1 MTGPADVHDA
11 FDLVEEKFNE
21 ALDESLDPAGPG
33 VLYDYVAGMGLAAG
47 AIALDAG
54 CGEGEH
60 AIELS
65 RRFGLR
71 VTGIDPVAH
80 LPHDRQAQRPRLP
93 GVSAWLAG
101 REPLLMIA
109 DRYTPYRGGFQI

>member
-11 FDLVEEKFNE
+11 FDLVEEQFNE
-21 ALDESLDPAGPG
+21 ALDESLDPAGPE
-33 VLYDYVAGMGLAAG
+33 VLYDYVAGMGLPAG

-71 VTGIDPVAH
+71 VTGIDPVAPA
-80 LPHDRQAQRPRLP
+80 PHARSYCMDAALMQLRVLLNGDRT
-93 GVSAWLAG
+93 VV
-101 REPLLMIA
+101 
-109 DRYTPYRGGFQI
+109 FH